1 MAGLEEVV
9 EVEADSNGLQKLK
22 NVAEKSWYG
31 RVEEVEEV
39 EANSKGPQKLKNVV
53 KKSWYGRVEEVEE
66 VEADSKGPQKQHH
79 PSENFVIPLMF
90 TLHCIIIYKYI

>member
-1 MAGLEEVV
+1 MWRAGGGGVTWYELIILALS
-9 EVEADSNGLQKLK
+9 EAADIIN
-22 NVAEKSWYG
+22 
-31 RVEEVEEV
+31 
-39 EANSKGPQKLKNVV
+39 
-53 KKSWYGRVEEVEE
+53 YGRVEEVEE